1 MNIRFILL
9 IGFLGSY
16 LFISPYI
23 TVNRMLG
30 ATNDHDAEKL
40 IRYID
45 FPAVRDSVKD
55 QLKKL
60 LKLDMPRD
68 LQKVILLAISAPQPK
83 TLEVEEM
90 IDLVITDKSLRALL
104 VNMKNKEAGLDRLL
118 SEVTMGWHGFNEY
131 TVTVK
136 RGREVKFILT
146 RDKLI
151 FWKLTKVVLP
161 IDQIYL
167 QRRI

>member
-1 MNIRFILL
+1 
-9 IGFLGSY
+9 
-16 LFISPYI
+16 
-23 TVNRMLG
+23 MLE
-30 ATNDHDAEKL
+30 ATNDQNAEKL

-45 FPAVRDSVKD
+45 FPAVRDSIKD

-60 LKLDMPRD
+60 LKLEMPRD
-68 LQKVILLAISAPQPK
+68 LQKVILLAISDPQPK

-90 IDLVITDKSLRALL
+90 IDLVITDKSLKALL

-118 SEVTMGWHGFNEY
+118 SEVTMGWRGFNEY

-146 RDKLI
+146 RNKLI
-151 FWKLTKVVLP
+151 FWKLTAVVLP

-167 QRRI
+167 QRSI